1 MGDQIV
7 ITEIITDE
15 ELDKI
20 FLMISRNVRY
30 YRLYNHSRFADSRGR
45 ITQERLAELCN
56 VSQSL
61 IANIESEKVKQSFSI
76 SVIASISKVLEI
88 PLEEFFKEHERWCAS
103 SLYEYTMNSIYESML
118 IMYEKLSK
126 KRSTNQSFGLA
137 MRAVMKLRMIAPLI
151 PAEVETYIPLNSPKK
166 PHSWNP
172 S

>member
-1 MGDQIV
+1 MGDRIV
-7 ITEIITDE
+7 ITEIITEE

-30 YRLYNHSRFADSRGR
+30 YRLYNHSKFADNRGR

-88 PLEEFFKEHERWCAS
+88 PLEEFFKEHER
-103 SLYEYTMNSIYESML
+103 
-118 IMYEKLSK
+118 
-126 KRSTNQSFGLA
+126 
-137 MRAVMKLRMIAPLI
+137 
-151 PAEVETYIPLNSPKK
+151 
-166 PHSWNP
+166 
-172 S
+172 